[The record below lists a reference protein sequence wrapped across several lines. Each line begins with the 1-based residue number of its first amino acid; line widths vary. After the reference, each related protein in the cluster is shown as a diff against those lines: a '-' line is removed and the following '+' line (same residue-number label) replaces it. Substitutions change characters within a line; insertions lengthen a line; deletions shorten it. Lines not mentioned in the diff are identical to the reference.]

1 MNPPGLFVVL
11 EGPEGAGKTTLA
23 AGLALRLKTGKKAF
37 IQVREPGGTEL
48 AEALRGALLD
58 PGRKLTVGQELLYFA
73 AARADLVTRVIR
85 PALEGGKVVLCDR
98 FTLSTEAYQSGG
110 RGIAIETVRQINQLA
125 TSGLVPD
132 VTLVLDIDPQVGV
145 ARQAAAWKRPD
156 RMELEDSA
164 FHGRVAEWYR
174 GATGP
179 GIKHLDAGRPAP
191 EVLEEA
197 WQAVNAVRHSSRRAR
212 S

>member
-23 AGLALRLKTGKKAF
+23 AGLALRFEAGKCEF

-58 PGRKLTVGQELLYFA
+58 PGRKLTMGQELLYFS
-73 AARADLVTRVIR
+73 AARADLVSRIIR
-85 PALEGGKVVLCDR
+85 PALEAGRVVLCDR
-98 FTLSTEAYQSGG
+98 FTLSTEAYQSAG
-110 RGIAIETVRQINQLA
+110 RGIPIETVRQISQLA
-125 TSGLVPD
+125 TSGLAPD
-132 VTLVLDIDPQVGV
+132 LTLVLDIDPQIGV

-164 FHGRVAEWYR
+164 FHRRVSDWYR
-174 GATGP
+174 KATGP
-179 GIKHLDAGRPAP
+179 GIRHLDASRPA
-191 EVLEEA
+191 
-197 WQAVNAVRHSSRRAR
+197 
-212 S
+212 